1 MHKLCNYIDEELEE
15 IERKVE
21 RGGKLSGSE
30 LEYADTLAHLKKSIL
45 TNEAM
50 EESGYSGRYPERYH
64 ESYAP
69 KRDRMGRYS
78 RDGFMDELRRV
89 MEKAPDEKHKRA
101 IKRMIE
107 DMESE

>member
-50 EESGYSGRYPERYH
+50 EESGYSGRYH

-69 KRDRMGRYS
+69 RRDRMGRYS
-78 RDGFMDELRRV
+78 RDSFKDELHEL
-89 MEKAPDEKHKRA
+89 MNKAPDEKHKRA
-101 IKRMIE
+101 IRRMIE
-107 DMESE
+107 DME